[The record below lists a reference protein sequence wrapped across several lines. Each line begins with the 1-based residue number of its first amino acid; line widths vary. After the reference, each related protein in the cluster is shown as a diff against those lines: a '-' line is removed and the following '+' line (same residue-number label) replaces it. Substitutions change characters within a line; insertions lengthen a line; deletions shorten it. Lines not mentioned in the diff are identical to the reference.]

1 MLGLAAALLLLLAAL
16 PPLAAW
22 TGLTVLLLTLPGYGA
37 LLAFLHLFLFPLR
50 VRRLMPGGALSLTRH
65 RAVADWALLLAL
77 LHGFLYPLIE
87 PASLRYLSLAAPI
100 YMLAGLL
107 AFLLLAIL
115 AMTSRHDARQGL
127 ARTKFGFRGQHV
139 ILSALLLLATLV
151 HVAGAGLLA
160 DAMWKQGICALI
172 AAAAIAGLLRP
183 APRES

>member
-1 MLGLAAALLLLLAAL
+1 MLLLLLAVL

-50 VRRLMPGGALSLTRH
+50 VRRLMPGGALSLARH
-65 RAVADWALLLAL
+65 RAVADCALLLAL

-87 PASLRYLSLAAPI
+87 PASLRYLSPAAPV

-107 AFLLLAIL
+107 ALVLLAIL

-127 ARTKFGFRGQHV
+127 ARTKFGFRAQHV
-139 ILSALLLLATLV
+139 ILSSLLLPATLV
-151 HVAGAGLLA
+151 HVAGAGLVA
-160 DAMWKQGICALI
+160 DTVWKQVVCAAI
-172 AAAAIAGLLRP
+172 GAAAIAGLLRP
-183 APRES
+183 APKDS